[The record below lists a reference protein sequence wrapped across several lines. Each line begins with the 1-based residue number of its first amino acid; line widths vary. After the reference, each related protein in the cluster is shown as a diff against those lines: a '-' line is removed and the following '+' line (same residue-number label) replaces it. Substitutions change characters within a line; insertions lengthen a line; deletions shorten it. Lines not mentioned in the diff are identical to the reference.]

1 MSQKEILEA
10 QQRLDAPYH
19 IHAFDYGRYQML
31 LSQECLDAIL
41 GRGVAWA
48 PEYQTHGI
56 DNTVYPGGMVPFKFT
71 ALNSQGEDHHILAAM
86 YYAMAHRRGNVIGP
100 PVAIAVVHF
109 PAHEVLAAIHEK
121 TLTLN
126 TEQCTLGFMEPVALA
141 NYPGMQGET
150 KIYGLPADGQADL
163 LALGQALL

>member
-31 LSQECLDAIL
+31 LSQERLDAIL

-56 DNTVYPGGMVPFKFT
+56 DNSVYPGSMVAFKFT
-71 ALNSQGEDHHILAAM
+71 ALNSAGEDHHILAAK
-86 YYAMAHRRGNVIGP
+86 YYAMAHRCGHVNGP
-100 PVAIAVVHF
+100 PVAIAVIDF
-109 PAHEVLAAIHEK
+109 PADRVLASLLSG
-121 TLTLN
+121 TLKLK
-126 TEQCTLGFMEPVALA
+126 TEQSTLGFMKPITRA

-150 KIYGLPADGQADL
+150 KIYGLPAEGQADL